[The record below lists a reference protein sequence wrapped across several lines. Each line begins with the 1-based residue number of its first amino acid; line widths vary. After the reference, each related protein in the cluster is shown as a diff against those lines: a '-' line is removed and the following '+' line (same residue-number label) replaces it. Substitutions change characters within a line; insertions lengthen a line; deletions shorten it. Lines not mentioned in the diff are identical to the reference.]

1 MGEGRIENAMRDRWG
16 FGCFP
21 DKVWIARRVDAPLP
35 DGAKALPALEA
46 TWQLE
51 AWLADGVHGRVL
63 LAEIG
68 EALGIPVSTGPS
80 FDPRA
85 LGARLR
91 EALLDGR
98 LHAYRMPY
106 VASGARFA
114 PPEPIERDA
123 PAPAPREDK
132 TWVGIQLM
140 DDGDPPQPVPF
151 KRYRIELP
159 DRSVREG
166 LLDQNGQAVIVGI
179 DAGTCKISFPQLHA
193 DDWRPA

>member
-1 MGEGRIENAMRDRWG
+1 MHHRWG

-21 DKVWIARRVDAPLP
+21 DKVWIARRYDAPLP

-46 TWQLE
+46 TSRLE
-51 AWLADGVHGRVL
+51 AWLADAVHGRVL

-68 EALGIPVSTGPS
+68 EALGFPVSTGPGL
-80 FDPRA
+80 DPRA

-91 EALLDGR
+91 EAFLDGS
-98 LHAYRMPY
+98 LCAYRMPS
-106 VASGARFA
+106 VSSGAPLA
-114 PPEPIERDA
+114 PPELPELDA
-123 PAPAPREDK
+123 PEPAAKEEK

-166 LLDQNGQAVIVGI
+166 LLDQNGQALILGI

-193 DDWRPA
+193 DDWRST